1 MKKLF
6 IAFVAGALAMFP
18 GKMNAQGLSLGTST
32 DVVSAFMWHGFKLGD
47 AAIQPSVTLDFEP
60 GNGDVCLE
68 AGLWANAGLG
78 NFSQELDAFVSAEFA
93 GFTLGVTDYMS
104 PVQDLADEMD
114 NHCLDMTLGYTFD
127 AVPVSLLWSSVV
139 QSGDWGHYFEAS
151 YTYSVGDFL
160 DLTATVGVI
169 PFESDYY
176 VNSGFELP
184 RVSLDA
190 TLTSL
195 PLPVSLGVSYN
206 SMEKETYF
214 TAGFSF

>member
-6 IAFVAGALAMFP
+6 VAFVAGMLAIVPSTMS
-18 GKMNAQGLSLGTST
+18 AQGLSFGTST

-47 AAIQPSVTLDFEP
+47 AAIQPSVTLDYELEDFTFE
-60 GNGDVCLE
+60 G
-68 AGLWANAGLG
+68 GLWANAGLG
-78 NFSQELDAFVSAEFA
+78 NYSQELDAFVSASYA
-93 GFTLGVTDYMS
+93 GFTLGLTDYMS
-104 PVQDLADEMD
+104 PVQSLLDERGV
-114 NHCLDMTLGYTFD
+114 HCLDATLSYSFENI
-127 AVPVSLLWSSVV
+127 PVSLLWSTVEQDGV
-139 QSGDWGHYFEAS
+139 FGHYFEAG

-176 VNSGFELP
+176 ENEGVEVP

-195 PLPVSLGVSYN
+195 PLPVTLGVSYN
-206 SMEKETYF
+206 NMEEETYF